1 MKKTPKI
8 VPKKDFFRSMIVFTI
23 LSICIIPVFPLNIL
37 FWILTFYL
45 YKCYFNYE
53 KYLENHAKQFPG
65 NTTTETKATIPTAP
79 TRPKYKNI
87 YYKVAGVSF
96 REKEIKT
103 LLKENPDFSY
113 TKKELIDACKTDES
127 VYKYYYKP
135 KKVTIL
141 PEPTN
146 EHDSNA
152 LKVIVDEVH
161 VGYIPKD
168 NCTSIQNLIDNNK
181 IVSMTATIGSGDYK
195 YIESDHSVDF
205 NSKGDAVEKTSYTLN
220 KGNRPITIKLIVK
233 ATE

>member
-103 LLKENPDFSY
+103 LLKENPNFSY
-113 TKKELIDACKTDES
+113 TKKELVDAGLTDDP
-127 VYKYYYKP
+127 VYKYCCYP
-135 KKVTIL
+135 KTISIL

-146 EHDSNA
+146 EHDPNA
-152 LKVIVDEVH
+152 LKVIIDDIH
-161 VGYIPKD
+161 VGYIPKE
-168 NCTSIQNLIDNNK
+168 NCDSIQKLMDADEI
-181 IVSMTATIGSGDYK
+181 IGLSANIGGGEYK
-195 YIESDHSVDF
+195 YIKTDDYIDF
-205 NSKGDAVEKTSYTLN
+205 NSKGEGVEKTRYELSKDT
-220 KGNRPITIKLIVK
+220 GPISIKLIVK
-233 ATE
+233 VSE